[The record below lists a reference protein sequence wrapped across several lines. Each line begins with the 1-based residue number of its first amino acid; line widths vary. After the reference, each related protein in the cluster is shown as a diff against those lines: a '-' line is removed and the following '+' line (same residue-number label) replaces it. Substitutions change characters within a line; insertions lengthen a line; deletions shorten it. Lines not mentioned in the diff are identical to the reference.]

1 MSIYVASFTDA
12 WIETAYPDRPRH
24 TLLSHLLQMRGLKL
38 VCDPTVKEVEV
49 ASFTDAWIETKRGLL
64 EQLPALSHLL
74 QMRGLKH
81 EEFLSPFGEEE
92 VASFTDAWIETLEMS
107 GVSLSDRVVP
117 YIGTWIK
124 TSKTYL
130 QSTQFIKLSIS
141 LFYHARQNC
150 STLLLYTLLH
160 NRHDVTYYL
169 SETISKNES
178 K

>member
-1 MSIYVASFTDA
+1 MIRAIAKAVGGVVPYIGT
-12 WIETAYPDRPRH
+12 WIETFE
-24 TLLSHLLQMRGLKL
+24 GLEDSSKPS
-38 VCDPTVKEVEV
+38 V
-49 ASFTDAWIETKRGLL
+49 I
-64 EQLPALSHLL
+64 
-74 QMRGLKH
+74 
-81 EEFLSPFGEEE
+81 
-92 VASFTDAWIETLEMS
+92 
-107 GVSLSDRVVP
+107 P

-150 STLLLYTLLH
+150 SILLLYTLLH